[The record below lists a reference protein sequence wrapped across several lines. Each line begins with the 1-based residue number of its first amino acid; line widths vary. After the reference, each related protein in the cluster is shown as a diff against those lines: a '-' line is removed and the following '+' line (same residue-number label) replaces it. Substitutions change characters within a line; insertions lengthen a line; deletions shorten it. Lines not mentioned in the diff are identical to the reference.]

1 MNIHPSP
8 LGRRPL
14 RAGGDT
20 LAALVVFAMTHAV
33 QADLNVV
40 ATMPDLGALAEAVGA
55 GKVKVTSLAR
65 PTEDA
70 HFVTA
75 KPSFIR
81 VLNQADV
88 LIEGG
93 AELEIGWLTPLVE
106 GARNRDIIPG
116 GKGRVDAS
124 KGLQLLDV
132 PTGPIDRS
140 AGDVHAAGNA
150 HYLLDPVRAGQ
161 AAGNVADAFARLD
174 PINAEAYQDA
184 LASFRDALAKKLP
197 GWEARLKPYAGTK
210 VVTYHK
216 SFDYLLDRFGLQFA
230 GTIEPKPGVEP
241 SPTHINA
248 LVPQLKEQGVRL
260 ILIEEHRPTK
270 TPQYVAEK
278 AGARLLVL
286 PHFPGSHKASETYL
300 EWMDHLVIELV
311 DALKQP

>member
-1 MNIHPSP
+1 MMHSNHSR
-8 LGRRPL
+8 GRRLL
-14 RAGGDT
+14 RAVGA
-20 LAALVVFAMTHAV
+20 AALAFTLLALIPA
-33 QADLNVV
+33 ARAELNVV

-55 GKVKVTSLAR
+55 GKIKVTSLAR

-81 VLNQADV
+81 VLNKADV

-93 AELEIGWLTPLVE
+93 AELEIGWLPPLVD
-106 GARNRDIIPG
+106 GARNRKIIRG
-116 GKGRVDAS
+116 GAGRVDAS
-124 KGLQLLDV
+124 SGLQLLDV

-140 AGDVHAAGNA
+140 QGHVHAVGNA

-161 AAGNVADAFARLD
+161 AAGNLADAFSRLD
-174 PINAEAYQDA
+174 PSNANAYRAA
-184 LASFRDALAKKLP
+184 LKTFREELTKKLSA
-197 GWEARLKPYAGTK
+197 WETRLKPYAGTK

-216 SFDYLLDRFGLQFA
+216 SFDYLLDRFRLEFA

-241 SPTHINA
+241 SPTHINS
-248 LVPQLKEQGVRL
+248 LVPQLKQQGVRL

-278 AGARLLVL
+278 AGAKLMVL
-286 PHFPGSHKASETYL
+286 PHFPGSHRASETYL

>member
-1 MNIHPSP
+1 MNFHP
-8 LGRRPL
+8 LNRGRRLL
-14 RAGGDT
+14 RAGAA
-20 LAALVVFAMTHAV
+20 AALALGLFTAAV
-33 QADLNVV
+33 ARAELNVV

-81 VLNQADV
+81 VLNRADV

-93 AELEIGWLTPLVE
+93 AELEVGWLPPLVE
-106 GARNRDIIPG
+106 GARNREIIPG
-116 GKGRVDAS
+116 GSRRVDAS

-132 PTGPIDRS
+132 PTGPVDRS
-140 AGDVHAAGNA
+140 QGHVHAAGNA
-150 HYLLDPVRAGQ
+150 HYLLDPVRAGES
-161 AAGNVADAFARLD
+161 AGNITEAFARLD
-174 PINAEAYQDA
+174 PANAAAYRAA
-184 LASFRDALAKKLP
+184 LESFRAELAKKLP
-197 GWEARLKPYAGTK
+197 AWEARLKPFAGAK

-216 SFDYLLDRFGLQFA
+216 SFDYLLDRFGLEFV

-248 LVPQLKEQGVRL
+248 LVPQLREQGVRL

-278 AGARLLVL
+278 AGAKLIVL
-286 PHFPGSHKASETYL
+286 PHFPGSHRASETYL
-300 EWMDHLVIELV
+300 EWMDHLVIELA